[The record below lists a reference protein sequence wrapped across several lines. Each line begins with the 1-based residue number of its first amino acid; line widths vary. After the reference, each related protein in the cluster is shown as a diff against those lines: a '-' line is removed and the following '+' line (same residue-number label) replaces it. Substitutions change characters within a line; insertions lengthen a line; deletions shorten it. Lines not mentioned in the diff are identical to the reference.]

1 MEPPA
6 PLLDPSISFPLP
18 RPAFHSD
25 DLLSWPA
32 PDPSAPPVVLLFKK
46 WNDGDAF
53 DAAHSLGRFVKSLG
67 AVVLR
72 MPTES
77 DSRPLPAEEFPIVSL
92 GGGGGAGGGAPL
104 GGVDLVVCVGGDGAL
119 LRACALFH
127 RSCPPFIAV
136 GSGGSLGFLTVHTP
150 ASARELLARLFHA
163 ARSAS
168 ASPPPTPDAS
178 FSPPSFSLGGALPP
192 PMARPAAPAPGT
204 AVTSKRMRLQVDVY
218 RTAKRCGGGEG
229 GGGGGGGGG
238 AAAAEAPP
246 PALLGSFL
254 ALNEVL
260 LSRGASPYM
269 AQVDAFVDGL
279 PLTTVL
285 ADGLIVAT
293 QTGSTAYALSA
304 GGPMLSPNASCI
316 SIVPICPHTL
326 SFRPIVFEAAAVIHL
341 VVPACARASVAV
353 TCDGRV
359 CAELG
364 AGDYVVV
371 SASAW
376 PLPLLARHSPTAD
389 WLAGIHD
396 KMLWNIRAVGQRKL
410 RSQAAPQSGAS

>member
-1 MEPPA
+1 
-6 PLLDPSISFPLP
+6 
-18 RPAFHSD
+18 
-25 DLLSWPA
+25 
-32 PDPSAPPVVLLFKK
+32 VLIFKK
-46 WNDGDAF
+46 WNDPDAF

-67 AVVLR
+67 ATALR
-72 MPTES
+72 MPA
-77 DSRPLPAEEFPIVSL
+77 DLDARPLPVDEFPIVAMDGDGS
-92 GGGGGAGGGAPL
+92 GGSGDAPPL
-104 GGVDLVVCVGGDGAL
+104 GAVDLVVCVGGDGAL
-119 LRACALFH
+119 LRACGLF
-127 RSCPPFIAV
+127 RRACPPFIAV

-150 ASARELLARLFHA
+150 TSARELLARLFHA
-163 ARSAS
+163 PRPGSSSPTPDSCSSPPTFLLGCAQ
-168 ASPPPTPDAS
+168 PPPTAVD
-178 FSPPSFSLGGALPP
+178 
-192 PMARPAAPAPGT
+192 PAAPGT
-204 AVTSKRMRLQVDVY
+204 AVSSKRMRLQVDVY
-218 RTAKRCGGGEG
+218 AAG
-229 GGGGGGGGG
+229 GGGGGGDGGGEG
-238 AAAAEAPP
+238 AAAHV
-246 PALLGSFL
+246 LRGSFL

-260 LSRGASPYM
+260 LARGASPYM

-304 GGPMLSPNASCI
+304 GGPMMSPNAPCI

-353 TCDGRV
+353 TCDGRS

-364 AGDYVVV
+364 AGDFVVV

-389 WLAGIHD
+389 WLAGVHD

-410 RSQAAPQSGAS
+410 RSQAAPASGFS